1 MNYDIVNLITS
12 SGYILIPFTRLSA
25 FLIAAPIFSLTAF
38 NLQLKILF
46 ALAVTLLIWDP
57 GMVPESIDLIS
68 LVRLIFFG
76 AILGAGLGLC
86 LQAVTAA
93 VAVAGAAL
101 SNSTGLGMANLVD
114 PTLGN
119 SPIISQFFV
128 ILSNLIFLTIDGH
141 LLLIN
146 LLAESFETIPVG
158 FNGDSFEFY
167 EALLNVTGLIFTGGL
182 VIALPILLSILIINL
197 ALGLITRSAPS
208 LNVISIGFPFILIM
222 ALLGMTIAMPVL
234 VSSISGAYR
243 LTTGFLSKR
252 ECLAACR
259 ST

>member
-68 LVRLIFFG
+68 LVRLIFFE

-114 PTLGN
+114 PSLGN
-119 SPIISQFFV
+119 SPIISQFLV

-141 LLLIN
+141 LLLID
-146 LLAESFETIPVG
+146 LLAKSFETIPIG

-182 VIALPILLSILIINL
+182 AIALPILLSILIINL

-222 ALLGMTIAMPVL
+222 ALLGMTIAMPAL
-234 VSSISGAYR
+234 VSSISGAWAT
-243 LTTGFLSKR
+243 LF
-252 ECLAACR
+252 EFIVF
-259 ST
+259 

>member
-25 FLIAAPIFSLTAF
+25 FLIAAPIFSLSAF

-68 LVRLIFFG
+68 LVRLIFFE

-114 PTLGN
+114 PSLGN
-119 SPIISQFFV
+119 SPIISQFLV

-141 LLLIN
+141 LLVID
-146 LLAESFETIPVG
+146 LLAKSFETIPIG
-158 FNGDSFEFY
+158 FSGDSFEFY

-182 VIALPILLSILIINL
+182 AIALPILLSILIINL

-222 ALLGMTIAMPVL
+222 ALLGMTIAMPAL
-234 VSSISGAYR
+234 VSSISGAWAT
-243 LTTGFLSKR
+243 LF
-252 ECLAACR
+252 EFIVF
-259 ST
+259 